1 MYTES
6 LHRAV
11 ITALVLKS
19 CHRRLHSQIILH
31 ATTCP
36 FYHFK
41 GATEGK
47 RRSDI
52 SISCFFHQ
60 SWLQPPK
67 TILQGNYSKP
77 SFNLGLMNR
86 GHSQADLSLSLSPF
100 TLNWKGHFLRVY
112 SLTTSI
118 QSLWYIP
125 PFGLTVEMYPTS
137 QEWLVLFICHQ
148 SKYNTGIHK
157 QASLLCIQ
165 NTLGCTSVKT
175 FHIKHDL
182 SWGQGKI
189 KVGQNNKQILYE

>member
-11 ITALVLKS
+11 ITALVLQA

-52 SISCFFHQ
+52 SISCLFHQ

-86 GHSQADLSLSLSPF
+86 GHSQDDLSLSLSLTF
-100 TLNWKGHFLRVY
+100 YLKLER
-112 SLTTSI
+112 SLPT
-118 QSLWYIP
+118 
-125 PFGLTVEMYPTS
+125 GLLTD
-137 QEWLVLFICHQ
+137 HQ
-148 SKYNTGIHK
+148 STIFVVHP
-157 QASLLCIQ
+157 SFW
-165 NTLGCTSVKT
+165 S
-175 FHIKHDL
+175 H
-182 SWGQGKI
+182 S
-189 KVGQNNKQILYE
+189 